1 VSDTLTATAVL
12 EEVAA
17 GGRPVMNDLTI
28 HVATVN
34 GSGSQSSNNVL
45 MRSIFQMGVP
55 VSGKNMFP
63 SNIAGLPTWFTIRAN
78 KDGWIARKKEV
89 DLMVCMNAQTAR
101 EDVEA
106 LPPGGLCIYDAPLNC
121 KSIRKDIEFYE
132 VPFAK
137 LAGELTTDSRL
148 RKLLTN
154 MIYVGIV
161 AELIGIERQEILVA
175 LNKQFKGK
183 QKVIE
188 PNVGAIDKGL
198 EFARANLPK
207 QNKWRI
213 ERMNKTAGKI
223 IIDGN
228 AAAAIGAMFGGVTVV
243 TWYPITPSSSLCESL
258 IDYMKQHRIGPDG
271 KATFAIVQAE
281 DELAAIGMVL
291 GAGWAGARSL
301 TSTAGPGISLMAE
314 FAGLGYFAEIPGVI
328 WDIQRVGPSTGLP
341 TRTAQGD
348 IFEVFYLS
356 HGDTQHIALI
366 PGSVAECFEFASEAL
381 DLAEMFQTPIF
392 VLSDLDLGMNNWM
405 SDPFK
410 YPEKPY
416 RRGKLLSKEKIEEL
430 GGKWGRY
437 LDIDNDGIP
446 WRSIPGTDAPSYF
459 TRGSG
464 HDAFARYSERPEDYK
479 AAVDRLSKK
488 FDTARKHVPAPIV
501 DRQPRAKIGFIAYGT
516 TDFPLQES
524 RHQLSSERDVETS
537 YLRLRALP
545 FTHELKAFVAN
556 HDRIYVVEQNRDGQ
570 MGDLIRLEVGEDQK
584 KIRKILHY
592 TGLPCDARS
601 ITDALLQME
610 GNRDEK
616 IVRIGVDKRVSTQPV
631 TED

>member
-1 VSDTLTATAVL
+1 MSDTLTATAVL
-12 EEVAA
+12 DEVETS
-17 GGRPVMNDLTI
+17 GRPVMNDLTI

-63 SNIAGLPTWFTIRAN
+63 SNIAGLPTWFTIRVN

-106 LPPGGLCIYDAPLNC
+106 LPSGTLCIYDAPLNC
-121 KSIRKDIEFYE
+121 KSFRNDVVFYE

-154 MIYVGIV
+154 MIYVGVV
-161 AELIGIERQEILVA
+161 AEQIGIERQEIVA
-175 LNKQFKGK
+175 AITKQFKGK
-183 QKVIE
+183 QKAID
-188 PNVGAIDKGL
+188 PNVASIDKGM

-207 QNKWRI
+207 QNQWRI

-228 AAAAIGAMFGGVTVV
+228 AAAAIGAMFGGVSVV

-258 IDYMKQHRIGPDG
+258 IDYMKQYRLGPDG

-291 GAGWAGARSL
+291 GAGWAGARAM

-341 TRTAQGD
+341 TRTSQGD
-348 IFEVFYLS
+348 ILEVMYLS

-366 PGSVAECFEFASEAL
+366 PANVQECFDFGSEAL
-381 DLAEMFQTPIF
+381 DLAEIFQTPVF

-410 YPEKPY
+410 YVEKPY
-416 RRGKLLSKEKIEEL
+416 RRGKVLTKEKLEEL

-437 LDIDNDGIP
+437 LDVDDDGIP
-446 WRSIPGTDAPSYF
+446 WRTLPGTDAPAYF

-464 HDAFARYSERPEDYK
+464 HDAYARYSERPEDYK

-488 FDTARKHVPAPIV
+488 YETARKYVPQPVV
-501 DRQPRAKIGFIAYGT
+501 DLQPGARIGFIAYGT

-524 RHQLSSERDVETS
+524 RYQLESERDVKTS

-545 FTHELKAFVAN
+545 FTDELKAFVAN

-570 MGDLIRLEVGEDQK
+570 MADLIRLELGDDQK

-601 ITDALLQME
+601 ITNAVLQME

-616 IVRIGVDKRVSTQPV
+616 IVRIGVDKRVTTQAM

>member
-1 VSDTLTATAVL
+1 MSDTLTATAVL
-12 EEVAA
+12 DEVDASS
-17 GGRPVMNDLTI
+17 RPVVNDLTV

-45 MRSIFQMGVP
+45 MRSLFQMGVP

-78 KDGWIARKKEV
+78 KDGWTARKKEV

-106 LPPGGLCIYDAPLNC
+106 LPPGALCVYDAPLNC
-121 KSIRKDIEFYE
+121 KAIRNDVTFYE

-154 MIYVGIV
+154 MVYVGIV
-161 AELIGIERQEILVA
+161 AELIGIERQEIVVA
-175 LNKQFKGK
+175 ISKQFKGK
-183 QKVIE
+183 QKAID
-188 PNVGAIDKGL
+188 PNVAAIDKGL
-198 EFARANLPK
+198 EFARGNLPK

-228 AAAAIGAMFGGVTVV
+228 AAAAIGAMFGGVSVV

-291 GAGWAGARSL
+291 GAGWAGARAM
-301 TSTAGPGISLMAE
+301 TSTSGPGISLMAE
-314 FAGLGYFAEIPGVI
+314 FAGLGYFAELPGVI

-348 IFEVFYLS
+348 IFEVMYLS

-366 PGSVAECFEFASEAL
+366 PGSVAECFDFAIEAL
-381 DLAEMFQTPIF
+381 DLAEIFQTPIF

-416 RRGKLLSKEKIEEL
+416 RRGKVLSKEKLQEL

-437 LDIDNDGIP
+437 LDIDDDGIP
-446 WRSIPGTDAPSYF
+446 WRTVPGTDTPAYF

-479 AAVDRLSKK
+479 AAVDRLTKK
-488 FDTARKHVPAPIV
+488 YETARKYVPSPLV
-501 DRQPRAKIGFIAYGT
+501 DLQPGARIGFIAYGT

-524 RHQLSSERDVETS
+524 RHQLKSERDVETS

-545 FTHELKAFVAN
+545 FTDELKAFVAS

-570 MGDLIRLEVGEDQK
+570 MADLIRLEIGDDPR

-601 ITDALLQME
+601 ITNAVLQME
-610 GNRDEK
+610 GNREEK
-616 IVRIGVDKRVSTQPV
+616 VVRIGVDKKVTTQLV